1 MDIKLDS
8 LLIAGLSMN
17 DKEALLDYYLEMKTG
32 TCPIRDLSLK
42 SGMV

>member
-17 DKEALLDYYLEMKTG
+17 DKEALLDYFLEIKPEPVQFG
-32 TCPIRDLSLK
+32 I
-42 SGMV
+42 